1 MQSQINKTQIL
12 AKVKKCHKNISK
24 LNDKLY
30 IFQTLNNKSNI
41 NIQKNAEVI
50 KSKTIE
56 NPIVIINDET
66 SVEVI
71 INTEDPQQEQVL
83 DIKQTARKLIS
94 RFYYHIKQKM
104 KQDSI
109 NQIEALKQFCDKEYK
124 NDLYMKLHQG
134 LFKLYF
140 EKDSTCKECHQIII
154 NQHHCFNHIRNEHLA
169 DLEIYICIKCKLSF
183 SKGDLL
189 EKHIQQQHHHQQI
202 EIQSHREIKGNIQQ
216 LQIKPQSNGN
226 CIQHRFNQKLDL
238 NKIVQNIQPQPI
250 LKKILVPQQN
260 NNNSLRSS
268 SDEAKKCIP
277 VFNQVYVPVELQ
289 VGSNIEENNEEKQD
303 LNSNT
308 IKKPSKLKIKFIQV
322 QKNDKTQNN

>member
-24 LNDKLY
+24 LNEKLY
-30 IFQTLNNKSNI
+30 IFETFNNKSNF
-41 NIQKNAEVI
+41 NIEKNSDEI
-50 KSKTIE
+50 KSKAIKHSV
-56 NPIVIINDET
+56 VIINDET
-66 SVEVI
+66 SVELI
-71 INTEDPQQEQVL
+71 MNTEDPQQDQVL

-104 KQDSI
+104 KQGSI
-109 NQIEALKQFCDKEYK
+109 NQIEALKQFCDKEGK
-124 NDLYMKLHQG
+124 NDLYLKLHQG
-134 LFKLYF
+134 FLKLYF
-140 EKDSTCKECHQIII
+140 EKDSTCKECHQVVKTQS
-154 NQHHCFNHIRNEHLA
+154 NCLNHIRKEHLA

-183 SKGDLL
+183 SKGDVL
-189 EKHIQQQHHHQQI
+189 EKHIQQQHYQQQNVV
-202 EIQSHREIKGNIQQ
+202 QSHKETKVNVQQ
-216 LQIKPQSNGN
+216 MQSKQQSNGN

-260 NNNSLRSS
+260 NNSLRSS
-268 SDEAKKCIP
+268 SDEAKKCMP
-277 VFNQVYVPVELQ
+277 VFNQVYIPVEFQ
-289 VGSNIEENNEEKQD
+289 AGNAEENHEDKQD

-322 QKNDKTQNN
+322 QKNDKTQIN